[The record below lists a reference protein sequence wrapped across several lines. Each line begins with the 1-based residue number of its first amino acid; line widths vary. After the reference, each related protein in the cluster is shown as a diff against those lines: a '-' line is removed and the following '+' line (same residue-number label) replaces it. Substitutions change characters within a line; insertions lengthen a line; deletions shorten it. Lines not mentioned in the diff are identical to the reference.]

1 MTFDLTGNNDTV
13 EATDTLAREGNDDD
27 QMRRGPLWLAF
38 SGIISAMFF
47 VYIGAAMALAYGTL
61 NAAIGIGL
69 TIITYGLIN
78 MLLSK
83 YAINNRTTVALFS
96 RTILGKSGASIAALI
111 FALIAIYYAVFEGS
125 IVAYAFQT
133 AFGGETWMWYLIV
146 VLYSTPLIMGGARRF
161 LDKINGLLMPLY
173 WGGFVAA
180 CIWAVVQY
188 GYSDAWLTHA
198 GTEVPFALGGPGW
211 LATYAGYMGIWIMMM
226 FTMDFAALGKRKDTK
241 FHQNVTFGPLF
252 YVLAFGLNGFF
263 GVFLTFIIPG
273 MEASET
279 GIAGGLVQLMGFFG
293 LLVVFASQTRI
304 NTANYYLGAANLRIF
319 GEKVFRV
326 SLPNVVW
333 VILSSVIIFLLML
346 LPIVQYILLALA
358 WQGVLVTAWVAIAVT
373 HILMNRG
380 GGQEHAAIGDTH
392 YRRFNTAG
400 MIAWFV
406 PTIVGI
412 VMIQFLGGVG
422 ATWGPVVTAVLASGL
437 YALLRRTMKTDTAL
451 VRTISAEDAAADL
464 ARKEAKVVTN

>member
-1 MTFDLTGNNDTV
+1 MSFDLTGSNQSV
-13 EATDTLAREGNDDD
+13 EATDLLAREGDDED
-27 QMRRGPLWLAF
+27 QMRRGPLMMAF
-38 SGIISAMFF
+38 YGVVSAMFF

-61 NAAIGIGL
+61 DAFIGIAL
-69 TIITYGLIN
+69 TIVTYGVIN

-83 YAINNRTTVALFS
+83 HAINNRTTVALFS

-111 FALIAIYYAVFEGS
+111 FALVAIYYAVFEGS

-133 AFGGETWMWYLIV
+133 AFGGPTWMWYLIV
-146 VLYSTPLIMGGARRF
+146 VVYSTPLIMGGARRF
-161 LDKINGLLMPLY
+161 LDKINGILMPLY
-173 WGGFVAA
+173 WGGFIIA

-188 GYSDAWLTHA
+188 GYSDAWLTHTA
-198 GTEVPFALGGPGW
+198 AEVPFALGGPGW

-226 FTMDFAALGKRKDTK
+226 FTMDFAALGKRQDTK

-252 YVLAFGLNGFF
+252 YVLAYGLNGFF
-263 GVFLTFIIPG
+263 GVFLTFMIPG

-279 GIAGGLVQLMGFFG
+279 GIAAGLVQLMGFFG

-319 GEKVFRV
+319 GEKVFKLR
-326 SLPNVVW
+326 LPNVVW
-333 VILSSVIIFLLML
+333 VLISSVIIYLLML

-380 GGQEHAAIGDTH
+380 RDQEHAAIDDAH

-406 PTIVGI
+406 PTVVGI
-412 VMIQFLGGVG
+412 AMIQLLGGVG
-422 ATWGPVVTAVLASGL
+422 ATWGPIVTAVLASAL
-437 YALLRRTMKTDTAL
+437 YAILRRTMRTDTAL
-451 VRTISAEDAAADL
+451 IRTIAAEDAAADR
-464 ARKEAKVVTN
+464 ARRAATQ